1 MFGRKKQKEELAIPP
16 AAIQD
21 IEAIEIARIWAAG
34 GKQHVTLATGVWDD
48 PAAWGLMLV
57 DLARQI
63 ASAYAVSEGRSSPEV
78 LARIRAGFD
87 AEWDNPTDVPTGNL
101 LRPSVP
107 KL

>member
-1 MFGRKKQKEELAIPP
+1 MFGRRKQKKELAIPP
-16 AAIQD
+16 AAMQD
-21 IEAIEIARIWAAG
+21 LEAIEIARIWAAE
-34 GKQHVTLATGVWDD
+34 GKQHVTLTTGVWED

-57 DLARQI
+57 DLARHI
-63 ASAYAVSEGRSSPEV
+63 ASAYAVSEGRSPSEV

-87 AEWDNPTDVPTGNL
+87 AEWDTPTDVPTGDL